1 MERELGAAL
10 EPVLRDLALPG
21 GVLPDVRDEPWGAA
35 GTASAMLYAAD
46 GSGAGVSTWVGSP
59 LPTQVAA
66 LADQVQDWAVEAL
79 WSLHRPTNWPPCP
92 RHPGSHPLAAGEID
106 GRAVWICP
114 ADQIEVSAIG
124 GVAGTCP

>member
-1 MERELGAAL
+1 MKPELVAAL
-10 EPVLRDLALPG
+10 EPVLRDLATPE
-21 GVLPDVRDEPWGAA
+21 GVLPEVRDEPWGAA

-46 GSGAGVSTWVGSP
+46 GSGGGISIEVGSP

-92 RHPGSHPLAAGEID
+92 RHPGRHPLAADEIS

-114 ADQIEVSAIG
+114 ADKTEVSAIG
-124 GVAGTCP
+124 DVAGTCP